1 MVYGIIFEKLS
12 LGQDGP
18 IDWGKMGTA
27 HLAPCY
33 SAAHKSG
40 ESTKKEKHKKLS
52 KPLPK
57 RNLCVKDC
65 QQNCRCA
72 SIALNHMMTHPWRT
86 GFNAMNGLMKSAQ
99 PWTVGTV
106 SLGFL

>member
-40 ESTKKEKHKKLS
+40 ESTKKEKNKKVS
-52 KPLPK
+52 KPAKKKPVRK
-57 RNLCVKDC
+57 R
-65 QQNCRCA
+65 
-72 SIALNHMMTHPWRT
+72 
-86 GFNAMNGLMKSAQ
+86 SAYK
-99 PWTVGTV
+99 TIVAH
-106 SLGFL
+106 LLL

>member
-1 MVYGIIFEKLS
+1 MAYGIIFEKLS

-40 ESTKKEKHKKLS
+40 ESTKKEKNKKVS
-52 KPLPK
+52 KPAKKKPVCK
-57 RNLCVKDC
+57 RSANKT
-65 QQNCRCA
+65 
-72 SIALNHMMTHPWRT
+72 IAVHLK
-86 GFNAMNGLMKSAQ
+86 L
-99 PWTVGTV
+99 
-106 SLGFL
+106 

>member
-1 MVYGIIFEKLS
+1 MAYEIIFEKLS

-40 ESTKKEKHKKLS
+40 ESIKKKRTRKC
-52 KPLPK
+52 PNLPK
-57 RNLCVKDC
+57 RNLCVKDLPTKL
-65 QQNCRCA
+65 A
-72 SIALNHMMTHPWRT
+72 VHL
-86 GFNAMNGLMKSAQ
+86 L
-99 PWTVGTV
+99 
-106 SLGFL
+106 L